1 MSGLQALADL
11 CGLYLHEDWAL
22 DGNDPWDVVDKFAR
36 DQPQLAQ
43 WLPSEIDEVL
53 SHQPTEEQLKHL
65 VHEELVC
72 DYLPTAHG
80 WTYRAWLLAIADRVG
95 RPPEDHG
102 ALVMKELPA
111 LDHLL
116 GLYFHQDWAL
126 EDDTPWDV
134 VDHFVRE
141 EPQLAAGLSD
151 EVDEVLSRQP
161 TEEHLW
167 HLVHK
172 ELICSYLPTAD
183 GWTYRAWLLAIADR
197 VRRSAAK
204 RTA

>member
-1 MSGLQALADL
+1 MSELQALADL
-11 CGLYLHEDWAL
+11 FRRYLHENWAI
-22 DGNDPWDVVDKFAR
+22 DGDTTWDVVDEFISNE
-36 DQPQLAQ
+36 PQLAER
-43 WLPSEIDEVL
+43 LPSEIDEVL
-53 SHQPTEEQLKHL
+53 SHQPTEEQLRQL
-65 VHEELVC
+65 VHDELIC
-72 DYLPTAHG
+72 SYLPAADG
-80 WTYRAWLLAIADRVG
+80 WTYRAWLLAIADRVR
-95 RPPEDHG
+95 RPPADRR
-102 ALVMKELPA
+102 ALVMTELRA

-151 EVDEVLSRQP
+151 EVDEVLSYQP
-161 TEEHLW
+161 TEEQLW

-197 VRRSAAK
+197 VRRMPAK
-204 RTA
+204 RPA